1 MSSNFFDASLVSTTL
16 LCALVA
22 GLVLGFAV
30 VVMPG
35 IAKLSDREFLAA
47 FKRMD
52 RIIQDRQPIFMLV
65 WVGSILSTIV
75 TLVLGTLELGGVEL
89 GGVQLGVM
97 WAACGLYL
105 LAVQGPTIRINIPL
119 NNAVQALD
127 IESLN
132 DAAVAD
138 ARARFEAPWNRWNRF
153 RTLAAIASVVA
164 LLVLQLLLR

>member
-65 WVGSILSTIV
+65 WVGSILSTLV
-75 TLVLGTLELGGVEL
+75 TLVLGTLELSGVAR
-89 GGVQLGVM
+89 GVLWV
-97 WAACGLYL
+97 ACGLYL

-132 DAAVAD
+132 DAAVAE